1 MRSDTIEIVEEL
13 DQSDQAKVTYFA
25 KLLLKQEKYQA
36 LKTEIEQRREEI
48 QQGESI
54 SHDEFWDA
62 LNV

>member
-1 MRSDTIEIVEEL
+1 MSSDTLEIVEEL

-54 SHDEFWDA
+54 PHDKFWDA